1 MMRDK
6 SRSPSIEPPPP
17 PRFLSTTSASKR
29 RENEQNLTPLF
40 SSPPSL
46 SLSPSLS
53 TNNNHKQRLAYVYKA
68 KTLKRG
74 TRFRV
79 IWGRVTRAH
88 GGAGAV
94 RAKFAKNLPPSALG
108 SGVRVM
114 LYPSR
119 V

>member
-29 RENEQNLTPLF
+29 RENEQKLTPLF
-40 SSPPSL
+40 SSP
-46 SLSPSLS
+46 PSLS

>member
-1 MMRDK
+1 MRDK

-17 PRFLSTTSASKR
+17 PRFLSMTSASKR
-29 RENEQNLTPLF
+29 RENEQKLTPLF

>member
-1 MMRDK
+1 MRDK

-29 RENEQNLTPLF
+29 RENEQKLTPLF
-40 SSPPSL
+40 SSPSLSL

>member
-1 MMRDK
+1 MKM
-6 SRSPSIEPPPP
+6 
-17 PRFLSTTSASKR
+17 TQGKR
-29 RENEQNLTPLF
+29 RRDMQR
-40 SSPPSL
+40 
-46 SLSPSLS
+46 S
-53 TNNNHKQRLAYVYKA
+53 TV
-68 KTLKRG
+68 G
-74 TRFRV
+74 S
-79 IWGRVTRAH
+79 RVTRAH